1 MSALAHEAGSVSG
14 RFPVLL
20 VTAALH
26 AVLIAALMTARL
38 ISSSDTAPVPI
49 RSWVDLAPAE
59 PRPDPAPTTFEDR
72 HWQPASNH
80 LPDVPRW
87 VEEEAPALTQPDVVG
102 VPVEALPI
110 PVAPEP
116 LAVTVTEIGYRSTR
130 SPDDFYPAA
139 SIRNGES
146 GIAIVQVCVSPS
158 GKVTGRPRVTESS
171 GYARLDA
178 AAVAWATEATR
189 FTPATRNGEPVA
201 ACKGFRVNFTLR
213 GN

>member
-26 AVLIAALMTARL
+26 AVLIAGLMTARI
-38 ISSSDTAPVPI
+38 ISSSDTAPAPI
-49 RSWVDLAPAE
+49 RSWVDLAPAD
-59 PRPDPAPTTFEDR
+59 PRPDPAPTTFEDQR
-72 HWQPASNH
+72 WQPART
-80 LPDVPRW
+80 LPDAPRW
-87 VEEEAPALTQPDVVG
+87 VEEEAPVVTQPDLG
-102 VPVEALPI
+102 AIPAEALPI
-110 PVAPEP
+110 PAGPEP
-116 LAVTVTEIGYRSTR
+116 VAVATTQIGFRSTR
-130 SPDDFYPAA
+130 SPDDYYPAA

-146 GIAIVQVCVSPS
+146 GIAVVQVCVSPS
-158 GKVTGRPRVTESS
+158 GEVTGRPRVTESS